1 MKRKAQP
8 INFECDER
16 VQDALTS
23 RNFSVRCE
31 KHEEDGEE
39 SVDLI
44 IYEVIGGDF
53 WDEDPQ
59 ATPAAVAA
67 FLSENRGVPV
77 NVRINSPG
85 GLAYDGIVI
94 YNALVGHG
102 AKVTTTIEGMAA
114 SAASI
119 IAMAGDTIRIHEN
132 ATLMIHRA
140 WGIVMGNSADMKDY
154 AETLD
159 RLDGQL
165 AGTYAAR
172 TGLRIDTVTKLMIGE
187 SDGTSFDAAEAK
199 AKGFADEIV
208 PNKKKAK
215 AQVGDRAECVLDDSG
230 RYRRATKDDLCDES
244 TMATLTSCWQNPRS
258 GIWHQLPSS
267 GGPDADGAIPFV
279 LKRRDGKPMGDPIDT
294 DAIAS
299 SVKNIAKREQAAAR
313 EREAR
318 TRKLRLMEIDGHASQ
333 TPTG

>member
-16 VQDALTS
+16 MQDALTS

-39 SVDLI
+39 SVDLF
-44 IYEVIGGDF
+44 IYDVIGDEWGDA
-53 WDEDPQ
+53 Q
-59 ATPAAVAA
+59 SNPAAVAS
-67 FLSENRGVPV
+67 FLSDNRGLSV

-94 YNALVGHG
+94 YNALVGHD

-140 WGIVMGNSADMKDY
+140 WGLMMGNSADMQDY
-154 AETLD
+154 AKTLD

-172 TGLRIDTVTKLMIGE
+172 TGLRIDTVAKLMIGE

-215 AQVGDRAECVLDDSG
+215 VSSQDTSDDKARAANEA
-230 RYRRATKDDLCDES
+230 R
-244 TMATLTSCWQNPRS
+244 
-258 GIWHQLPSS
+258 S
-267 GGPDADGAIPFV
+267 GGPDD
-279 LKRRDGKPMGDPIDT
+279 
-294 DAIAS
+294 
-299 SVKNIAKREQAAAR
+299 IAKREQLATR
-313 EREAR
+313 EREGR
-318 TRKLRLMEIDGHASQ
+318 ERRLRVHLDLLEIDDHAQ
-333 TPTG
+333 AATG